1 MLVCSRNHLL
11 GHRVFFPRVPRP
23 FPCSSWRDGNDSG
36 YFRFEIRQRCG
47 SFRGGRDMQ
56 SAGREEGD
64 QGAAG
69 DAGDDQMFPPG
80 CRAEEPQRGS
90 RHGALGEEAEG
101 SHVRRRRRHRS
112 VRDGRGKAL
121 GGSGVGIS
129 LRGGKPS
136 FQLRLFLLSV
146 YQIPP

>member
-1 MLVCSRNHLL
+1 
-11 GHRVFFPRVPRP
+11 
-23 FPCSSWRDGNDSG
+23 
-36 YFRFEIRQRCG
+36 
-47 SFRGGRDMQ
+47 
-56 SAGREEGD
+56 
-64 QGAAG
+64 
-69 DAGDDQMFPPG
+69 MFPPG

-129 LRGGKPS
+129 LRGECVDNLDKLQHGVLICPEHMD
-136 FQLRLFLLSV
+136 QLPQWLSRLIDQQRPNSAQWGFRKLEVHCNIVLLR
-146 YQIPP
+146 